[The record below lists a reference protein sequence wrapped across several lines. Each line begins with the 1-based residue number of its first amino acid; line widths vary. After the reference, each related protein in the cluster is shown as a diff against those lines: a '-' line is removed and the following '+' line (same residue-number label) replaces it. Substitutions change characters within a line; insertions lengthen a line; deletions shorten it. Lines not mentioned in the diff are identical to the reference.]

1 MRSNSWANSII
12 GYSWRKCRF
21 VAILLFWIEFEF
33 WIEITRIS
41 LKSLSISNIYF
52 CRCFDDIHEFSF
64 LFYFQMQ
71 IHNSS
76 QKFVR
81 RAQFLRSFNV
91 QMRDK
96 NKNFTYMTA
105 KAVLLRNRLAFHSMP
120 VTNVIYFRK
129 FWQKY
134 SAIENTFSKGKND
147 SIKEIAIWK

>member
-1 MRSNSWANSII
+1 MRSNSWVNSII
-12 GYSWRKCRF
+12 SYSWRKCRF

-33 WIEITRIS
+33 WIEVMRIS
-41 LKSLSISNIYF
+41 PKSLRISNIYF
-52 CRCFDDIHEFSF
+52 CRCFEDIHEFSF

-71 IHNSS
+71 IHNSL

-81 RAQFLRSFNV
+81 RAQFLRSFLSKFNV

-105 KAVLLRNRLAFHSMP
+105 KAVLLRNRLEFHSML
-120 VTNVIYFRK
+120 VRNVIYFRK

-134 SAIENTFSKGKND
+134 SAIENTFTKGKND
-147 SIKEIAIWK
+147 SIKE